1 MWTTPHPSPD
11 APPDPELERLIQRDR
26 ASLLYSMGSSSVFVT
41 IAVSAILIVVVR
53 TPELSPGLYAWY
65 AGILLI
71 SAIRFVDMFILFP
84 RLRQQAFD
92 GRRQIRR
99 FGAGTMALALLLGSF
114 SWLFFWRLP
123 PLSEAYAFM
132 VFFAMAGGSVTVLSA
147 SFRLIVGYC
156 AAVMLPGV
164 AFVLFARPDDGGR
177 FAVFGIFGFIAS
189 FVFARRTSRTVLN
202 GLRLTRWNQVL
213 TIRAEEE
220 RKTLERV
227 RLDLAEANATLERRV
242 AERTSE
248 LAHEVAER
256 ERYAEALGRLA
267 SIDPLTGLSNRATF
281 NSRLAAM
288 LGGTAQSPSG
298 VALLF
303 LDLDNFKQ
311 INDLRGHEI
320 GDQVLRQTAA
330 RVAAAVDGRGDV
342 ARWGGDEFLIALPDC
357 DGDAALRL
365 AGNLIDA
372 IRPPITVGADICRIE
387 ASVGVALYPDNGQ
400 SADIVIRAA
409 DVAMYAAK
417 REGKSRAKRFDPA
430 LAEDMADRYDLEQ
443 GLRDAIRGGQ
453 FSLAFQPI
461 ISARDG
467 ACTAFE
473 ALLRWMHPLRGAISP
488 ATFIPVA
495 EQSGQIQRIGGWV
508 LEQACLAAAGWPD
521 PSIAVTVNISV
532 AHVLV
537 GNLMED
543 VEHALAVSGL
553 PPSRL
558 KIEITETMFLHDA
571 ERSAQ
576 LFDSLRR
583 KGIGILLDDFGT
595 GFSSLSF
602 LGNLPIDVIK
612 IDQSFVRDAGRNGYA
627 TIEAIL
633 SIARALGLQVTA
645 EGVET
650 TEQNRHL
657 VELGVGSLQGYL
669 FSRPMPEEDVA
680 GWLRARADALPR
692 LPPVSAFAG
701 T

>member
-11 APPDPELERLIQRDR
+11 APPDPELERLIERDR

-71 SAIRFVDMFILFP
+71 SAIRFVDIFILFP

-147 SFRLIVGYC
+147 SFRLIIGYC

-189 FVFARRTSRTVLN
+189 FAFARRTSRTVLN

-227 RLDLAEANATLERRV
+227 RLDLAEANATLELRV

-372 IRPPITVGADICRIE
+372 IRPPITVGADICRID

-443 GLRDAIRGGQ
+443 GLRDAIRDGQ

-467 ACTAFE
+467 VCTAFE

-650 TEQNRHL
+650 SEQNRHL